1 MLGDSSPLPVTL
13 RPSALGSRGRSV
25 RWSSTSR
32 CSAAWRPSRPGRAGR
47 KRRQRWGRVGG
58 ERRRQDGCPPCS
70 GKTREADAQT
80 TTPGTVSLHLPPFPA
95 PPRLLSNDPGCELAS
110 PTESDLLSPLLLVS
124 PTLHLSPPPS
134 PPPKPQ
140 PEMGFKVRPF
150 THPGYLF
157 GNFPP
162 TAKKVQCGVM
172 GAV

>member
-1 MLGDSSPLPVTL
+1 MGDSSPLPVTL

-95 PPRLLSNDPGCELAS
+95 PPGCCPMTPAVSWPPLLSRTCSLHCSWCPPHSTSHPHQALLPNPNQKWGSKYDHSHILATS
-110 PTESDLLSPLLLVS
+110 LGTSLLL
-124 PTLHLSPPPS
+124 
-134 PPPKPQ
+134 PKRCS
-140 PEMGFKVRPF
+140 V
-150 THPGYLF
+150 
-157 GNFPP
+157 
-162 TAKKVQCGVM
+162 V
-172 GAV
+172 

>member
-1 MLGDSSPLPVTL
+1 MRRMHRPLHQGQ
-13 RPSALGSRGRSV
+13 SH
-25 RWSSTSR
+25 STSL
-32 CSAAWRPSRPGRAGR
+32 PS
-47 KRRQRWGRVGG
+47 
-58 ERRRQDGCPPCS
+58 
-70 GKTREADAQT
+70 
-80 TTPGTVSLHLPPFPA
+80 LPS
-95 PPRLLSNDPGCELAS
+95 PRLLSNDPSCELAS

-140 PEMGFKVRPF
+140 PEMGFKVQPF